1 MLKINANPTIKI
13 NDSVQ
18 FNTNTNTNTSSNI
31 PITIKDAPAYGNL
44 KGGTNPTY
52 RVWKKTLKNRN
63 NITTPT
69 NSLRTMNN
77 HTIKNKPVLYTKKYT
92 VGKRKNSN
100 KVTVLLKDNKTRK
113 KINNEL
119 YKLKQTPISEIKTY
133 LKKQN
138 LIKNSSIAPNDVL
151 RKLYEDS
158 YLTGNIVND
167 NADILLHNFNKI
179 D

>member
-1 MLKINANPTIKI
+1 M
-13 NDSVQ
+13 
-18 FNTNTNTNTSSNI
+18 
-31 PITIKDAPAYGNL
+31 YG
-44 KGGTNPTY
+44 
-52 RVWKKTLKNRN
+52 KKTLKNRN
-63 NITTPT
+63 NITNSINSSSNPT
-69 NSLRTMNN
+69 NSLLITTINN
-77 HTIKNKPVLYTKKYT
+77 HTIKNKPELYTKKYT

>member
-1 MLKINANPTIKI
+1 
-13 NDSVQ
+13 
-18 FNTNTNTNTSSNI
+18 
-31 PITIKDAPAYGNL
+31 
-44 KGGTNPTY
+44 
-52 RVWKKTLKNRN
+52 
-63 NITTPT
+63 
-69 NSLRTMNN
+69 MNN
-77 HTIKNKPVLYTKKYT
+77 HTIKNKPVLYTKTYT
-92 VGKRKNSN
+92 VGKRKDSN